1 MKYKFG
7 KDMHIMVDV
16 LTYCHK
22 LGAED
27 FNIDVKTSGGV
38 FELSLRC
45 HIENMPDG
53 ELEDLRTELGRNR
66 QKEIEQDYWGLSGEV
81 EADCELTLVGMM
93 VDEAKVSYEDGVFAI
108 DIRRLEK

>member
-27 FNIDVKTSGGV
+27 FAQ
-38 FELSLRC
+38 
-45 HIENMPDG
+45 
-53 ELEDLRTELGRNR
+53 RTL
-66 QKEIEQDYWGLSGEV
+66 IL
-81 EADCELTLVGMM
+81 M
-93 VDEAKVSYEDGVFAI
+93 
-108 DIRRLEK
+108 